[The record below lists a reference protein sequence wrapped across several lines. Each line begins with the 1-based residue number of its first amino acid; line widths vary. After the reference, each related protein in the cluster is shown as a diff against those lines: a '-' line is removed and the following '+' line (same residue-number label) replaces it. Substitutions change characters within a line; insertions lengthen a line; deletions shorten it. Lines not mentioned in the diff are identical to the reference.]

1 MYYIRR
7 VVSALP
13 FGIYVPASERSIP
26 AFNKNLCIFIPFG
39 GGRLHRQ
46 RHCRG
51 AAHKLN
57 LRRTTTRGKT
67 RKIYRHSWHRNY
79 LRSAITYCEVSQPP
93 RNRPRI
99 LVYIFV
105 CTYTYTYIHN
115 TYVYTLLLYCNIFP
129 AGSRVTT
136 ALFYGQLYETLSLIP
151 TSFPVFR
158 FFLPIGRRFLSVFLT
173 PRRFCY
179 FYGLFFHLER
189 RVDVVTYL
197 NNTFFGAC

>member
-1 MYYIRR
+1 M
-7 VVSALP
+7 SALP

-39 GGRLHRQ
+39 GGRLRRQ

-105 CTYTYTYIHN
+105 CTYYTYTYIYN

-129 AGSRVTT
+129 GGSRVTT

-158 FFLPIGRRFLSVFLT
+158 FFLPITVFSPFFLPLEVFVIFT
-173 PRRFCY
+173 A
-179 FYGLFFHLER
+179 FFFISNVASTWL
-189 RVDVVTYL
+189 L
-197 NNTFFGAC
+197 I